1 MKKSIKI
8 VAIILAFIF
17 TFVAGGVV
25 DHFVFPSGKSIAFKK
40 EVGYA
45 DICQMTN
52 LQYSE
57 YCENVLYDL
66 VDSGSYKTEDEYS
79 NSRHALY
86 DRIEKM
92 ENDLRKAVLVDES
105 GDLSLYNNKYAILEQ
120 LSEDCSEIMWNKY
133 QALRED

>member
-17 TFVAGGVV
+17 TFIAGGVV
-25 DHFVFPSGKSIAFKK
+25 DHFVLPSGKIIASTK

-45 DICQMTN
+45 DICKMTN

-79 NSRHALY
+79 NARHALY

-92 ENDLRKAVLVDES
+92 ESDLKKAALVDES
-105 GDLSLYNNKYAILEQ
+105 GDLSLYDNKYAILEQ

>member
-8 VAIILAFIF
+8 VAIVLAFIF

-25 DHFVFPSGKSIAFKK
+25 DHFVLHGGKSISLKK

-45 DICQMTN
+45 DICQMSN

-57 YCENVLYDL
+57 YCENVLYGI

-79 NSRHALY
+79 NARHALY

-92 ENDLRKAVLVDES
+92 ENDLRKAVLVDEN
-105 GDLSLYNNKYAILEQ
+105 GDLSLYDNKFAILDQ
-120 LSEDCSEIMWNKY
+120 LSDDCSEIMWNKY

>member
-17 TFVAGGVV
+17 TFDAGEVV
-25 DHFVFPSGKSIAFKK
+25 DHFVFPSGKSNVFKK

-57 YCENVLYDL
+57 YCENILYDL

-86 DRIEKM
+86 DRIEKW
-92 ENDLRKAVLVDES
+92 KT
-105 GDLSLYNNKYAILEQ
+105 ILERQ
-120 LSEDCSEIMWNKY
+120 F
-133 QALRED
+133 

>member
-8 VAIILAFIF
+8 VAIIVAFIF

-25 DHFVFPSGKSIAFKK
+25 DHFVLPSGKSIVSKK

-45 DICQMTN
+45 DICHMTN

-57 YCENVLYDL
+57 YCENVLCDL
-66 VDSGSYKTEDEYS
+66 VNSGSYKTEDEYS
-79 NSRHALY
+79 DARYALY
-86 DRIEKM
+86 DLSEKM
-92 ENDLRKAVLVDES
+92 ENDLRKAALVDES
-105 GDLSLYNNKYAILEQ
+105 GDLSLYDNKYAILEHTC
-120 LSEDCSEIMWNKY
+120 EDCLEIMWNKY